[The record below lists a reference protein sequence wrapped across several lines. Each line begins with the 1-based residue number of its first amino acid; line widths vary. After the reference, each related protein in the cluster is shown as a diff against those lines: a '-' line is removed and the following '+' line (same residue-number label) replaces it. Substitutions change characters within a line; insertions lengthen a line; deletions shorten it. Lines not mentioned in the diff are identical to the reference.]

1 MKHHPKS
8 TRYVAEQIVAVV
20 EKVLGTGFDH
30 ATDDALI
37 GELTSL
43 LQEELPN
50 APVPPVPAPD
60 AYLEME
66 FEDRI
71 SGYIE

>member
-1 MKHHPKS
+1 MKRYPKS
-8 TRYVAEQIVAVV
+8 TRFVAERIVAVV
-20 EKVLGTGFDH
+20 EKVLGTGFDP

-37 GELTSL
+37 SELTSL
-43 LQEELPN
+43 LQEEFPKDV
-50 APVPPVPAPD
+50 VPPVPAPD
-60 AYLEME
+60 AYLEMD